1 MSESLIKSSIFDKRG
16 PIPNTILNQ
25 LGIRGSQEN
34 VSEACVRLGWGSRDP
49 IVIPILITEPGTGR
63 IIGSRISVRGTIASY
78 EVKASSLWPEAAK
91 DATLSFNLEG
101 KDFTFSNRGA
111 NMPGKLKYIV
121 IIME

>member
-1 MSESLIKSSIFDKRG
+1 MTENLIKNPVFDKRG

-49 IVIPILITEPGTGR
+49 ILVPILITEPSSGW
-63 IIGSRISVRGTIASY
+63 ILGSKLSVRGTIASY
-78 EVKASSLWPEAAK
+78 EIKASSLWPDAVK

-111 NMPGKLKYIV
+111 NMRG
-121 IIME
+121 IM